1 MFQGFFKSSFS
12 SQLAN
17 ESFQLFNTI
26 AQGCFLGR
34 FIAKFSSGV
43 LFLPVIEEAR
53 GDIMASTDLGS
64 RGGLAQKL
72 FDNRPFQFW
81 RKTPLVSHD
90 KILSPHPG
98 SKILSSL

>member
-1 MFQGFFKSSFS
+1 LDAIG
-12 SQLAN
+12 
-17 ESFQLFNTI
+17 
-26 AQGCFLGR
+26 QGCFLGR

-43 LFLPVIEEAR
+43 SFLPVIEEAG

-64 RGGLAQKL
+64 SGGLAQKL
-72 FDNRPFQFW
+72 FDDRTFQFW
-81 RKTPLVSHD
+81 RKAPLVSHD